1 MFLTPENS
9 AHSVV
14 KKKYRERVK
23 RKKKKPTW
31 LSLPGEWNAIA
42 DYYS

>member
-23 RKKKKPTW
+23 HKKKSQLDFPC
-31 LSLPGEWNAIA
+31 LGNEML
-42 DYYS
+42 

>member
-23 RKKKKPTW
+23 HKKKANLTFLAWGMKC
-31 LSLPGEWNAIA
+31 
-42 DYYS
+42 YS